1 MSVIRAFIAIDLP
14 PDVQDCLEQV
24 SAKLRDQIGEKS
36 VRWVSVP
43 NIHLTLKFLGDVSE
57 NNLDVLKEIL
67 SAEAALQKPME
78 FSVGRLGAFPKMVRP
93 RVIWVG
99 IEAPSELDFL
109 QHGIEARTGK
119 VGYPAD
125 KRQFSPHLTLGR
137 VSRNATPGEVR
148 KIGEVLSASKVGFL
162 GVARVAAIHLFK
174 SDLMPTGAVY
184 TKLFSAPLG
193 GVGVNN
199 SLKG

>member
-24 SAKLRDQIGEKS
+24 SANLKEQVGEKS

-57 NNLDVLKEIL
+57 NNLDVLKEIIR
-67 SAEAALQKPME
+67 AEAALQKPME

-99 IEAPSELDFL
+99 VEAPQELVSL
-109 QHGIEARTGK
+109 QRGIEVRTAK
-119 VGYPAD
+119 VGYPKD
-125 KRQFSPHLTLGR
+125 KRKFSPHLTLGR

-148 KIGEVLSASKVGFL
+148 EIGEVLSASKVGFL
-162 GVARVAAIHLFK
+162 GVARVPEIHLFR
-174 SDLMPTGAVY
+174 SDLKPTGAVY
-184 TKLFSAPLG
+184 SKLFSAPLG
-193 GVGVNN
+193 TAV
-199 SLKG
+199 

>member
-24 SAKLRDQIGEKS
+24 SAKLKEQIGENS

-57 NNLDVLKEIL
+57 NNLNVLKEII
-67 SAEAALQKPME
+67 SAEAALQKSME
-78 FSVGRLGAFPKMVRP
+78 FSVGRLGAFPKTLRP
-93 RVIWVG
+93 RVVWVG
-99 IEAPSELDFL
+99 VEAPPELVSL
-109 QHGIEARTGK
+109 QRGIEARAAK
-119 VGYPAD
+119 VGYPKD
-125 KRQFSPHLTLGR
+125 KREFSPHLTLGR

-148 KIGEVLSASKVGFL
+148 QIGEILSASKVGFL
-162 GVARVAAIHLFK
+162 GVARVPAIHLFK
-174 SDLMPTGAVY
+174 SDLKPSGAVY

-193 GVGVNN
+193 TSG
-199 SLKG
+199 